1 MIKSTFNNLSK
12 EKRERIINAVIQEF
26 AQHPA
31 DKVSINKIIQKA
43 DISRGSFYQY
53 FDDKV
58 DLIEIIA
65 TTFFENFYNKAK
77 EILEASDGDVF
88 FMYLRFFD
96 LTISISV
103 NNEKKAVIKN
113 LLSSLKANEDIVS
126 EYLRNRIKIPIDIE
140 NIYQYVDRSKLAFTS
155 DFDVKCLLGILNQLF
170 KNAIFELFVVETDS
184 EIIREKFARKIEII
198 KAGALK

>member
-65 TTFFENFYNKAK
+65 TTFFESFYSKAK
-77 EILEASDGDVF
+77 EVLGASDGDVF

-96 LTISISV
+96 LIISISV